1 MSVHVIYIVKAHR
14 SCPEKW
20 SDKIIKENGIFSMEK
35 IVGSALE
42 AFLIGRVKKYE
53 LKTAFLLFNI
63 RSRKKLL
70 EVLRPLDQA
79 YPFA

>member
-20 SDKIIKENGIFSMEK
+20 SDKIIKENGFFSMEK

-42 AFLIGRVKKYE
+42 AFLIGRVKK
-53 LKTAFLLFNI
+53 I
-63 RSRKKLL
+63 
-70 EVLRPLDQA
+70 
-79 YPFA
+79 

>member
-1 MSVHVIYIVKAHR
+1 MEISILNPPHYVQGDYYMSVHVIYIVKAHR

-20 SDKIIKENGIFSMEK
+20 SDKIIKENGIFSIEK

-53 LKTAFLLFNI
+53 LK
-63 RSRKKLL
+63 
-70 EVLRPLDQA
+70 LRFC
-79 YPFA
+79 YST